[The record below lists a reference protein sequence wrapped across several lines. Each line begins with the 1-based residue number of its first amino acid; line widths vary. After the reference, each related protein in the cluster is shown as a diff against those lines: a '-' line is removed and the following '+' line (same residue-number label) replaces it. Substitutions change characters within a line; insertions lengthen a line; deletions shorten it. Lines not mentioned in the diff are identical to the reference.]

1 MKARCSVHGN
11 NSSTVS
17 GHMNLLQKERGRG
30 EGRKERG
37 KRKGKKKKGNQT
49 IFQCLWLNEL
59 PTYDFSKC

>member
-1 MKARCSVHGN
+1 MKARCYVHGN

-37 KRKGKKKKGNQT
+37 KRKGKKKKRKPNH
-49 IFQCLWLNEL
+49 IPMFMAE
-59 PTYDFSKC
+59 